1 MKIGDY
7 FETKLM
13 VPRRRSPQ
21 QEQVHI
27 RCPQHLF
34 ESLQLHRRLAPLAG
48 WPPQKSLSGVTH
60 STTIPFAGELGVA
73 STRASADS
81 AETTS
86 VGATRSPI

>member
-1 MKIGDY
+1 
-7 FETKLM
+7 
-13 VPRRRSPQ
+13 
-21 QEQVHI
+21 
-27 RCPQHLF
+27 
-34 ESLQLHRRLAPLAG
+34 
-48 WPPQKSLSGVTH
+48 VTH